1 LPGGRLPSRWDEKV
15 DPDPGS
21 IKLSVINAL
30 RGAIP
35 KDGGRPVKK
44 HSSFL
49 EQRESGKAAKSARRD
64 SREVMAELVAQLT
77 KQLDVESVSVPGED
91 KNVPD
96 CESPNLDRL
105 TVGVDLGDQWSNYC
119 ILGLD
124 GETLTEGQFRTRRQ
138 EMAEF
143 FQGLARSRVVIE
155 VGTHSAWVREVIAG
169 LGHEVLVAN
178 TRRMEGSKRR
188 RRKNDRIDAAKLAR
202 LGRVDPKSLYP
213 IQHRSTEVREDL
225 LVLRAREA
233 LVESRTKLISAV
245 RGLVKTM
252 GTRVSSSSSDAFS
265 RKAAAEIPQQIRE
278 TIQPLLRLIAN
289 LSEEIKSYDRRIEQL
304 ASEKYMHT
312 KLLRQVTGVGP
323 VTALGYVLT
332 LETPLRF
339 ARSRDVGPYL
349 GLVPRQEDSGDSQ
362 PQLGISKAGD
372 RMLRKLLV
380 GSAHYILGPF
390 GPDTDLRR
398 FGKKL
403 CERGGK
409 NARKRATVAVARKL
423 AVLLHR
429 LWVSGDV
436 YEPLGHGTLNK
447 TEHAAAA

>member
-1 LPGGRLPSRWDEKV
+1 M
-15 DPDPGS
+15 
-21 IKLSVINAL
+21 
-30 RGAIP
+30 
-35 KDGGRPVKK
+35 KK
-44 HSSFL
+44 HSSISNSPEL
-49 EQRESGKAAKSARRD
+49 SRRGTKPMRRE
-64 SREVMAELVAQLT
+64 SREVMSELVAQLT
-77 KQLDVESVSVPGED
+77 RQLETDTVVLPVED
-91 KNVPD
+91 KVDPD
-96 CESPNLDRL
+96 AERPNLDRL

-119 ILGLD
+119 ILGLS
-124 GETLTEGQFRTRRQ
+124 GETFAEGQFRTSPPSIR
-138 EMAEF
+138 EF
-143 FQGLARSRVVIE
+143 FEGLCGSRVVIE
-155 VGTHSAWVREVIAG
+155 VGTHSAWVQEVIAG

-178 TRRMEGSKRR
+178 ARRMEGSKRR

-225 LVLRAREA
+225 VVLRAREA

-252 GTRVSSSSSDAFS
+252 GGTRLSSSSTEAFS
-265 RKAAAEIPQQIRE
+265 RKVAGEIPQPIRE
-278 TIQPLLRLIAN
+278 TIQPLLGLIAS
-289 LSEEIKSYDRRIEQL
+289 LSEEIKCYEERIEQL
-304 ASEKYMHT
+304 AREKYQHT
-312 KLLRQVTGVGP
+312 ELLRQVTGIGP
-323 VTALGYVLT
+323 VTSLAYVLT

-349 GLVPRQEDSGDSQ
+349 GLVPAQEDSGDSQ

-390 GPDTDLRR
+390 GPDCDLRR
-398 FGKKL
+398 FGMKL

-409 NARKRATVAVARKL
+409 NAKKRATVAVARKL

-429 LWVSGDV
+429 LWISGEV
-436 YEPLGHGTLNK
+436 YQPLRHPSFAP
-447 TEHAAAA
+447 AAA